1 MKTLR
6 FNLDKIIRGG
16 IKLLMLTGVAFTVTA
31 CYGVMPPPELLD
43 NEEYQADTQKVEQ
56 QLMVEE
62 VVE

>member
-6 FNLDKIIRGG
+6 FSLDKIIRGG

-31 CYGVMPPPELLD
+31 CYGVMTPPELQD

-56 QLMVEE
+56 QLMSEE
-62 VVE
+62 VE

>member
-1 MKTLR
+1 
-6 FNLDKIIRGG
+6 
-16 IKLLMLTGVAFTVTA
+16 MLTGVVFTVTA
-31 CYGVMPPPELLD
+31 CYGVMPPPELQD